1 MKHIGLGKI
10 SYITVVI
17 IIISLWQ
24 MLIGDSAYIYLD
36 STKQVIQGFG
46 AANILPW
53 RSDMTDE
60 EIEKAF
66 GTGEGQLGFT
76 ILRIRVPNDEDQ
88 FSMNVRTAKAAY
100 ERGVKIIASPWS
112 PPAYMKSNN
121 NVVGGRLL
129 DEYYDDF
136 AEYLKSFAEYMA
148 ENGAPLYAI
157 SIQNEPDIKVG
168 YESCDW
174 TASDMVK
181 FLRENASIIRSEG
194 VKIMA
199 PESYQF
205 RREMSDPILNDSLAC
220 ANLDIVAG
228 HIYGAG
234 LEPYPLAESKGK
246 EVWMTEHLILETSW
260 PYALSTANDIN
271 DCMRAGMSAY
281 VWWYIVRFYG
291 PISDGESGGYAKG
304 EVTKRGYVMSQ
315 FSRFIRPGYRRVYS
329 TYIPQRDVFVTSYK
343 GDSINNKIIIVAI
356 NSGSEDKQQDFIIKD
371 GIVSK
376 FTPFTTSSG
385 KNCERGEDIMVTD
398 STFSITLPASSITT
412 FVSDEIKD
420 GIVENKNV
428 LNEFHLFQ
436 NYPNPFNSV
445 TKIRYSI
452 LDKCYVKLKLYN
464 LLGKEV
470 CTLFEGLSNSGT
482 YEVILDGSSLESG
495 VYIYTMEVNGKK
507 VSKKLLLIK

>member
-121 NVVGGRLL
+121 NVVGCRLL

-271 DCMRAGMSAY
+271 DC
-281 VWWYIVRFYG
+281 
-291 PISDGESGGYAKG
+291 
-304 EVTKRGYVMSQ
+304 
-315 FSRFIRPGYRRVYS
+315 
-329 TYIPQRDVFVTSYK
+329 
-343 GDSINNKIIIVAI
+343 
-356 NSGSEDKQQDFIIKD
+356 
-371 GIVSK
+371 
-376 FTPFTTSSG
+376 
-385 KNCERGEDIMVTD
+385 
-398 STFSITLPASSITT
+398 
-412 FVSDEIKD
+412 
-420 GIVENKNV
+420 
-428 LNEFHLFQ
+428 
-436 NYPNPFNSV
+436 
-445 TKIRYSI
+445 
-452 LDKCYVKLKLYN
+452 
-464 LLGKEV
+464 
-470 CTLFEGLSNSGT
+470 
-482 YEVILDGSSLESG
+482 
-495 VYIYTMEVNGKK
+495 IYY
-507 VSKKLLLIK
+507 